1 MSGYSKKS
9 RHFFFNLLTKKFIQF
24 TLRRFFCCTMTFSL
38 PFKPPNFYLNFIW
51 KFWTIIYFLNSRFH
65 ILTTIN
71 NHYIIIPIE
80 ILINLNHIKDC
91 IFVFPRPTNTKLR
104 FRFIKFDIL
113 IPSTSFISQPR
124 PLPSI

>member
-38 PFKPPNFYLNFIW
+38 PFKPPNFYLNLIW

-65 ILTTIN
+65 ILIILATIN
-71 NHYIIIPIE
+71 NHSIIIPIK
-80 ILINLNHIKDC
+80 ILIHLNHIKNC
-91 IFVFPRPTNTKLR
+91 IFVFPRTANTKLI
-104 FRFIKFDIL
+104 FRFIKFNIL
-113 IPSTSFISQPR
+113 ISFTTFISYPR
-124 PLPSI
+124 